1 MRNGEVHGMPQLAHM
16 VSKMITPRSIS
27 REVNESIP
35 LPNTT
40 LEIVLED
47 DGDSSSAN
55 AFNNGT
61 ALIYTTYLQ
70 IFTFYNVKY
79 YVI

>member
-1 MRNGEVHGMPQLAHM
+1 MRNRKVHSIPQLAHM

-61 ALIYTTYLQ
+61 A
-70 IFTFYNVKY
+70 
-79 YVI
+79 

>member
-1 MRNGEVHGMPQLAHM
+1 M

-27 REVNESIP
+27 REVIESIP
-35 LPNTT
+35 LPNAM

-55 AFNNGT
+55 AFDNGEQ
-61 ALIYTTYLQ
+61 LWYTQHTYKFL
-70 IFTFYNVKY
+70 FYNVKY
-79 YVI
+79 HIAE

>member
-1 MRNGEVHGMPQLAHM
+1 M

-35 LPNTT
+35 LPNAM

-55 AFNNGT
+55 AFDNGT
-61 ALIYTTYLQ
+61 ALIYTTYLE
-70 IFTFYNVKY
+70 IFMFYKIKFY
-79 YVI
+79 ITK